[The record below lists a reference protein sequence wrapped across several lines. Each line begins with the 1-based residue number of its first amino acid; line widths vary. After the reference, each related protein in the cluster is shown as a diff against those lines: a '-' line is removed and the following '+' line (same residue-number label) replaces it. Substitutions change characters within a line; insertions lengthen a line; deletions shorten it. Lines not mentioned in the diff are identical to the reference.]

1 MKLKEE
7 NSSIERDINEKKNIS
22 DLKINLEDIDLSKKE
37 YIKIDKNK

>member
-1 MKLKEE
+1 MNSNEE
-7 NSSIERDINEKKNIS
+7 KNDIKRDINEKKNIS